1 MGMPEA
7 EASLGLRKHEPDPLR
22 LFIAKASGISAH
34 FMSYIS
40 IQYFFCKLIVMNI
53 TAAFIFL
60 NFALLSMMF
69 SSFHADPAMVP
80 EPKSTEAGE

>member
-53 TAAFIFL
+53 TAAFIFFEL
-60 NFALLSMMF
+60 RFVVYDVLLLSR
-69 SSFHADPAMVP
+69 
-80 EPKSTEAGE
+80 